1 MRVHYGP
8 ALLNAAAG
16 VARLAPADAA
26 PGGAGLGTAP
36 VRAPT
41 PVRSFALHGYAPPAL
56 RQADPAALHQ
66 LAGETMGTTWSVRL
80 GNPHFLPLEPARQ
93 AVQKALDLVV
103 QQMSHWEPGSDLSR
117 FNGAAAGT
125 WQVLP
130 QPFWDVLTCAFD
142 WARESGGAWDPT
154 VGPLVQAWGFGPQAG
169 ANATAR
175 ASTDGP
181 DPQHLAQARAR
192 VGYGRVGQRPA
203 ARQALQPGG
212 TQIDLSGIAKGYAVD
227 LVVQHLKALG
237 YADFLVEV
245 GGELRASGRRPDGR
259 PWRVAVASEEQGAA
273 AGAPRALALND
284 MAIATS
290 GDLYHAYERGG
301 RRYSHTIDPRTG
313 EPVAHALASVTV
325 LHPECMHADA
335 LATVLTVLGPRE
347 GLAFAQS
354 RGLAALLCERTAAGP
369 APVMTSA
376 FAALT
381 A

>member
-16 VARLAPADAA
+16 VARLAPTGAA
-26 PGGAGLGTAP
+26 PEGAGAGAAP
-36 VRAPT
+36 APA
-41 PVRSFALHGYAPPAL
+41 RSFALHGYAPPAL

-93 AVQKALDLVV
+93 AVQQALDLVV
-103 QQMSHWEPGSDLSR
+103 QQMSHWEQGSDLSR
-117 FNGAAAGT
+117 FNRAAAGT

-130 QPFWDVLTCAFD
+130 QAFWDVLTCAFD

-154 VGPLVQAWGFGPQAG
+154 VGPLVHAWGFGPQPDAD
-169 ANATAR
+169 
-175 ASTDGP
+175 ASADGP
-181 DPQHLAQARAR
+181 DPRRLAQARAR
-192 VGYGRVGQRPA
+192 VGYGRVGLRPA

-212 TQIDLSGIAKGYAVD
+212 AQIDLSGIAKGYAVD
-227 LVVQHLKALG
+227 LVAQHLKALG

-259 PWRVAVASEEQGAA
+259 PWRVAVASAEQGAA

-325 LHPECMHADA
+325 LHPECMQADA

-347 GLAFAQS
+347 GLVFAQS

-369 APVMTSA
+369 VPVMTSA